1 MKRFALFILAV
12 STLSAHAQIPNFE
25 LWNKHI
31 EPLYFK
37 MADSSAAAAQGI
49 YTEIR
54 PGKRFTTNVDIAK
67 PVAIGIKLGKA
78 PIKGDPVDVYTFGT
92 GKTLYLRFGLP
103 AEKEK
108 FKETIK
114 SLLSR
119 TSIEADEYIF
129 GPQVGPLLG
138 FKGVT
143 EQGYPLKNNITKKD
157 IRKETRTYESK

>member
-1 MKRFALFILAV
+1 MKKIILFALLSNSLHA
-12 STLSAHAQIPNFE
+12 LSAVPNFE

-37 MADSSAAAAQGI
+37 IADSPTAAAQGM

-67 PVAIGIKLGKA
+67 PMAIGISRGKS
-78 PIKGDPVDVYTFGT
+78 PLKGDTVDVYTFGT

-108 FKETIK
+108 IKETIK
-114 SLLSR
+114 TFLSR
-119 TSIEADEYIF
+119 TSIEGDGYIF

-143 EQGYPLKNNITKKD
+143 EQGYPLKNNVTKKD
-157 IRKETRTYESK
+157 IRKETRQYESK

>member
-1 MKRFALFILAV
+1 MNYRV
-12 STLSAHAQIPNFE
+12 LSLLIISIVAQAQTIPNFE

-37 MADSSAAAAQGI
+37 MADSPAAAAQGI

-67 PVAIGIKLGKA
+67 PMAIGISRGKSPA
-78 PIKGDPVDVYTFGT
+78 KGDKVDVYTFAT
-92 GKTLYLRFGLP
+92 DKTLYLRFGLP

-114 SLLSR
+114 AFLSR
-119 TSIEADEYIF
+119 NSIEADGYIF

-157 IRKETRTYESK
+157 IRKTSLPYLAK

>member
-1 MKRFALFILAV
+1 MKKIILFTLFASSLQAQV
-12 STLSAHAQIPNFE
+12 QIPNFE

-37 MADSSAAAAQGI
+37 MADSPAAAVQGI

-67 PVAIGIKLGKA
+67 PMAIGINLGKA
-78 PIKGDPVDVYTFGT
+78 PAKGDPVDVYTFGT

-119 TSIEADEYIF
+119 TSIEADGYIF

-138 FKGVT
+138 FKRIT

-157 IRKETRTYESK
+157 IRKETRIYESK